1 MKPMMRRFVMVLLV
15 LVLGNGLYHAFKP
28 LPSGISVATPLRP
41 VHDVEFLADHT
52 WLDAEGERRMKQVI
66 FDRAFELIKGA
77 NRLLVL
83 DMFLF
88 NDMQEQ
94 MTDTH
99 RPLSRELT
107 ENLLQRMRD
116 QPALVVVIITDPF
129 NSLYGGVAAPH
140 LNALEAAGA
149 HLIYTDLS
157 RLRDPNPVWSA
168 AWRLCCQ
175 WLGNSTNGWLP
186 NPVGDEAVTLRT
198 YLALLNLKA
207 NHRKTLVAD
216 EGDDW
221 VALVTSA
228 NPHDASSAHVNTGV
242 VFRGQ
247 VALDLLKTETSVIRF
262 SARQVP
268 FEIPGDQ
275 FEIPGDQEEAA
286 QARLKA
292 QIVTE
297 SRIREAV
304 LDTIASAVRGDR
316 LDIAMFYFSH
326 EALIQAVKDAAGRG
340 VDVRILL
347 DPNRDAFG
355 RKKSGIP
362 NRQTGRRFHDAGIP
376 VRWCHT
382 TGEQCHAKQLVLERD
397 DGEVVLITG
406 SSNFTRRNLD
416 DFNLETNVRFVG
428 PADDP
433 FLRAALTWFDRRWQ
447 NEPDWQVSHPYD
459 TWEDRSMMRS
469 LQAWIGEN
477 LGWSSF

>member
-1 MKPMMRRFVMVLLV
+1 MKPVMKRILLV
-15 LVLGNGLYHAFKP
+15 LLALVLGSGLFHALKP
-28 LPSGISVATPLRP
+28 LPPGIGVAAPLRP
-41 VHDVEFLADHT
+41 VNDVEFLADHT
-52 WLDAEGERRMKQVI
+52 WVDDEGDRHTRQVI
-66 FDRAFELIKGA
+66 FDRVFELIQGA
-77 NRLLVL
+77 DRLLVL

-88 NDMQEQ
+88 NAMQE
-94 MTDTH
+94 TITETH

-116 QPALVVVIITDPF
+116 RPGLIVVVITDPF

-140 LNALEAAGA
+140 LDALEAAGA
-149 HLIYTDLS
+149 HLAYTDLG
-157 RLRDPNPVWSA
+157 RLRDPNPLWSA
-168 AWRLCCQ
+168 VWRLCCK
-175 WLGNSTNGWLP
+175 WLGNSTRGWLP
-186 NPVGDEAVTLRT
+186 NPVGEEAVTLRT

-228 NPHDASSAHVNTGV
+228 NPHDASSAHVNTAV

-247 VALDLLKTETSVIRF
+247 AALDLLETETAVIRF
-262 SARQVP
+262 SAGQVP
-268 FEIPGDQ
+268 FETPAVQDA
-275 FEIPGDQEEAA
+275 PA
-286 QARLKA
+286 QSRLQA
-292 QIVTE
+292 QIITE
-297 SRIREAV
+297 SRIREAA
-304 LDTIASAVRGDR
+304 LDTIRSAARGDR

-326 EALIQAVKDAAGRG
+326 EGLIRAVKDAAGRG

-355 RKKSGIP
+355 REKSGIP
-362 NRQTGRRFHDAGIP
+362 NRQTGRRFHETGIP

-382 TGEQCHAKQLVLERD
+382 TGEQCHAKQLVLERAN
-397 DGEVVLITG
+397 GQGVLITG

-416 DFNLETNVRFVG
+416 DFNLETNVLVEG

-433 FLRAALTWFDRRWQ
+433 FLRAALTWFDDRWR
-447 NEPDWQVSHPYD
+447 NEPDWQVSDPYD
-459 TWEDRSMMRS
+459 TWEDRSKVRS

>member
-1 MKPMMRRFVMVLLV
+1 MKRILLV
-15 LVLGNGLYHAFKP
+15 LLALVLGSGLFHALKP
-28 LPSGISVATPLRP
+28 LPPGIGVAAPLRP
-41 VHDVEFLADHT
+41 VNDVEFLADHT
-52 WLDAEGERRMKQVI
+52 WVDDEGDRHTRQVI
-66 FDRAFELIKGA
+66 FDRVFELIQGA
-77 NRLLVL
+77 DRLLVL

-88 NDMQEQ
+88 NAMQE
-94 MTDTH
+94 TITETH

-116 QPALVVVIITDPF
+116 RPGLIVVVITDPF

-140 LNALEAAGA
+140 LDALEAAGA
-149 HLIYTDLS
+149 HLAYTDLG
-157 RLRDPNPVWSA
+157 RLRDPNPLWSA
-168 AWRLCCQ
+168 VWRLCCK
-175 WLGNSTNGWLP
+175 WLGNSTRGWLP
-186 NPVGDEAVTLRT
+186 NPVGEEAVTLRT

-228 NPHDASSAHVNTGV
+228 NPHDASSAHVNTAV

-247 VALDLLKTETSVIRF
+247 ATLDLLETETAVIRF
-262 SARQVP
+262 SAGQVP
-268 FEIPGDQ
+268 FETPAVQDA
-275 FEIPGDQEEAA
+275 PA
-286 QARLKA
+286 QSRLQA
-292 QIVTE
+292 QIITE
-297 SRIREAV
+297 SRIREAA
-304 LDTIASAVRGDR
+304 LDTIRSAARGDR

-326 EALIQAVKDAAGRG
+326 EGLIRAVKDAAGRG

-355 RKKSGIP
+355 REKSGIP
-362 NRQTGRRFHDAGIP
+362 NRQTGRRFHETGIP

-382 TGEQCHAKQLVLERD
+382 TGEQCHAKQLVLERAN
-397 DGEVVLITG
+397 GQGVLITG

-416 DFNLETNVRFVG
+416 DFNLETNVLVEG

-433 FLRAALTWFDRRWQ
+433 FLRAALTWFDDRWR
-447 NEPDWQVSHPYD
+447 NEPDWQVSDPYD
-459 TWEDRSMMRS
+459 TWEDRSKVRS

>member
-1 MKPMMRRFVMVLLV
+1 MNPVMKRIVMVLLAA
-15 LVLGNGLYHAFKP
+15 VLGNGLYHAFKP
-28 LPSGISVATPLRP
+28 LPPGISVAAPLRA

-52 WLDAEGERRMKQVI
+52 WLDAEGERHVRHVI
-66 FDRAFELIKGA
+66 FDRAFELIRGA
-77 NRLLVL
+77 NRLVVL

-88 NDMQEQ
+88 NAMQGQSTE
-94 MTDTH
+94 TH

-107 ENLLQRMRD
+107 ENLLQVMRD
-116 QPALVVVIITDPF
+116 RPDLVVVVITDPF
-129 NSLYGGVAAPH
+129 NSLYGGVEPPH
-140 LNALEAAGA
+140 LDALEAAGA
-149 HLIYTDLS
+149 HLVYTDLG
-157 RLRDPNPVWSA
+157 RLRDPNPLWSA
-168 AWRLCCQ
+168 VWRLCCR
-175 WLGNSTNGWLP
+175 WLGNSTHGWLP
-186 NPVGDEAVTLRT
+186 NPVGEEAVTLRT

-247 VALDLLKTETSVIRF
+247 AALDLLETEAAVIRF
-262 SARQVP
+262 SAGQVP

-275 FEIPGDQEEAA
+275 NEPAPS
-286 QARLKA
+286 RLRA
-292 QIVTE
+292 QIITE
-297 SRIREAV
+297 SRIREAL
-304 LDTIASAVRGDR
+304 LDTIESATRGDR

-326 EALIQAVKDAAGRG
+326 ERLIRAVMDAAGRG

-355 RKKSGIP
+355 RKKSGVP

-376 VRWCHT
+376 VRWCRT
-382 TGEQCHAKQLVLERD
+382 TGEQCHAKQMVLERAG
-397 DGEVVLITG
+397 GEVVLITG

-416 DFNLETNVRFVG
+416 DFNLETDVRFVG

-433 FLRAALTWFDRRWQ
+433 FLRAALAWFEQRWR
-447 NEPDWQVSHPYD
+447 NEPDRQVSDPYE
-459 TWEDRSMMRS
+459 TWEDRSLVRS
-469 LQAWIGEN
+469 ARAWVGEN

>member
-1 MKPMMRRFVMVLLV
+1 MNSVMKRILLLLLA
-15 LVLGNGLYHAFKP
+15 LVLGNGFYHAYKP
-28 LPSGISVATPLRP
+28 LPPGISVAAPLRP
-41 VHDVEFLADHT
+41 VHGVEFLADHT
-52 WLDAEGERRMKQVI
+52 WVDAEGEQHTRQVI
-66 FDRAFELIKGA
+66 FDRVFELIQGA

-88 NDMQEQ
+88 NAMQE
-94 MTDTH
+94 TITETH

-116 QPALVVVIITDPF
+116 RPGLVTVIITDPF
-129 NSLYGGVAAPH
+129 NNLYGGVAAPH
-140 LNALEAAGA
+140 LDALEAAGA
-149 HLIYTDLS
+149 HVVYTDLD

-168 AWRLCCQ
+168 AWRLCCK
-175 WLGNSTNGWLP
+175 WLGNSSRGWLP
-186 NPVGDEAVTLRT
+186 NPVGEEAVTLRT

-228 NPHDASSAHVNTGV
+228 NPHDASSAHVNTAMA
-242 VFRGQ
+242 FRGQ
-247 VALDLLKTETSVIRF
+247 AALDLLETETAVIRF
-262 SARQVP
+262 SAGQLP
-268 FEIPGDQ
+268 FAIPAVQDR
-275 FEIPGDQEEAA
+275 PAPS
-286 QARLKA
+286 RPHA
-292 QIVTE
+292 QIITE
-297 SRIREAV
+297 SRIREAA
-304 LDTIASAVRGDR
+304 LDTIQSASRGDR

-326 EALIQAVKDAAGRG
+326 ETLIRAVKDAAGRG

-355 RKKSGIP
+355 REKSGIP
-362 NRQTGRRFHDAGIP
+362 NRQTGRRLHDVGIP

-382 TGEQCHAKQLVLERD
+382 TGEQCHSKQLVLERA
-397 DGEVVLITG
+397 DGQAALITG

-416 DFNLETNVRFVG
+416 DFNLETNVLVVG

-433 FLRAALTWFDRRWQ
+433 FLRAALTWFDQRWL
-447 NEPDWQVSHPYD
+447 NEPDWQVSDPYD
-459 TWEDRSMMRS
+459 TWEDRSAVRS
-469 LQAWIGEN
+469 LQAWIGES

>member
-1 MKPMMRRFVMVLLV
+1 MNPVMKRILLV
-15 LVLGNGLYHAFKP
+15 VFAIALGNGVYHAFKP
-28 LPSGISVATPLRP
+28 LPPGISVASPLRP
-41 VHDVEFLADHT
+41 VHGVEFLADDT
-52 WLDAEGERRMKQVI
+52 WLDAEGERHARQVI
-66 FDRAFELIKGA
+66 FDRVFELIQGA

-88 NDMQEQ
+88 NAMQGEI
-94 MTDTH
+94 TETH

-107 ENLLQRMRD
+107 ERLLQRMDER
-116 QPALVVVIITDPF
+116 PGLVLVVITDPF
-129 NSLYGGVAAPH
+129 NTLYGGVEAPH
-140 LNALEAAGA
+140 LDALESAGA
-149 HLIYTDLS
+149 HLVYTDLG

-168 AWRLCCQ
+168 AWRLCCR
-175 WLGNSTNGWLP
+175 WLGNGTGGWLP
-186 NPVGDEAVTLRT
+186 NPVGEEPVTLRT
-198 YLALLNLKA
+198 YLAMLNLKA

-247 VALDLLKTETSVIRF
+247 VALDLLETEQSVIRF
-262 SARQVP
+262 SAWHVP
-268 FEIPGDQ
+268 FEIPSD
-275 FEIPGDQEEAA
+275 PGEPA
-286 QARLKA
+286 QSRLQA
-292 QIVTE
+292 QIITE
-297 SRIREAV
+297 SRIREAA
-304 LDTIASAVRGDR
+304 LDTIESAEPGDR

-326 EALIQAVKDAAGRG
+326 ERLIRAVTEAAGRG
-340 VDVRILL
+340 VAVRILL

-376 VRWCHT
+376 VRWCRT
-382 TGEQCHAKQLVLERD
+382 TGEQCHAKQMVLERAG
-397 DGEVVLITG
+397 GEVVLITG

-433 FLRAALTWFDRRWQ
+433 FLRAALNWFEQRWR
-447 NEPDWQVSHPYD
+447 NEPDRHVSDPYG
-459 TWEDRSMMRS
+459 TWEDRSVIRS
-469 LQAWIGEN
+469 VRTWVGET
-477 LGWSSF
+477 LGWSSV

>member
-1 MKPMMRRFVMVLLV
+1 MKPVMKRILLV
-15 LVLGNGLYHAFKP
+15 LLALVLGSGLFHALKP
-28 LPSGISVATPLRP
+28 LPPGIGVAAPLRP
-41 VHDVEFLADHT
+41 VNDVEFLADHT
-52 WLDAEGERRMKQVI
+52 WVDDEGDRHTRQVI
-66 FDRAFELIKGA
+66 FDRVFELIQGA
-77 NRLLVL
+77 DRLLVL

-88 NDMQEQ
+88 NAMQE
-94 MTDTH
+94 TITETH

-116 QPALVVVIITDPF
+116 RPGLIVVVITDPF

-140 LNALEAAGA
+140 LDALEAAGA
-149 HLIYTDLS
+149 HLAYTDLG
-157 RLRDPNPVWSA
+157 RLRDPNPLWSA
-168 AWRLCCQ
+168 VWRLCCK
-175 WLGNSTNGWLP
+175 WLGNSTRGWLP
-186 NPVGDEAVTLRT
+186 NPVGEEAVTLRT

-228 NPHDASSAHVNTGV
+228 NPHDASSAHVNTAV

-247 VALDLLKTETSVIRF
+247 ATLDLLETETAVIRF
-262 SARQVP
+262 SAGQVP
-268 FEIPGDQ
+268 FETPAVQDA
-275 FEIPGDQEEAA
+275 PA
-286 QARLKA
+286 QSRLQA
-292 QIVTE
+292 QIITE
-297 SRIREAV
+297 SRIREAA
-304 LDTIASAVRGDR
+304 LDTIRSAARGDR

-326 EALIQAVKDAAGRG
+326 EGLIRAVKDAAGRG

-355 RKKSGIP
+355 REKSGIP
-362 NRQTGRRFHDAGIP
+362 NRQTGRRFHETGIP

-382 TGEQCHAKQLVLERD
+382 TGEQCHAKQLVLERAN
-397 DGEVVLITG
+397 GQGVLITG

-416 DFNLETNVRFVG
+416 DFNLETNVLVEG

-433 FLRAALTWFDRRWQ
+433 FLRAALTWFDDRWR
-447 NEPDWQVSHPYD
+447 NEPDWQVSDPYD
-459 TWEDRSMMRS
+459 TWEDRSKVRS